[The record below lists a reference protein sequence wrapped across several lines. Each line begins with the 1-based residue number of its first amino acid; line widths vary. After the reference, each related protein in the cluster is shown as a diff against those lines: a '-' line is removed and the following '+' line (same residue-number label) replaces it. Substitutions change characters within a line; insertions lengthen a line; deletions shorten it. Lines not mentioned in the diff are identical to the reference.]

1 MGRIERRLLA
11 LLVLVAGLPWVAAL
25 LLSQPLFRESLDVG
39 LDPRIDEALEDA
51 LRTQQAV
58 FRAERLRHT
67 LIAEGLAHD
76 ARLLVPLA
84 AGDAHAV
91 RLHLTAVGG
100 QPGVLAV
107 RVFRKLAGPVSAP
120 EDPVE
125 GWTTERI
132 EAPLPGDARLEYV
145 WGIEAARLEAHR
157 RLADEVLTPF
167 HTLRVDRERRAGAYA
182 WSFLAALGGTVLVAS
197 LVAVA
202 VGRRLTRRLHTLREA
217 MAGFS
222 AGRAVERLPTA
233 GNDEVADLM
242 RAFEAMTRELDE
254 SRLRLEYMAQLQA
267 SQDIARRLAHEIKN
281 PLTPILLSVQQSQA
295 MAAARND
302 VPPALGKA
310 LDQTRAIVEE
320 EVRAL
325 RRLVDDFN
333 RFARMPTVALEPC
346 DLNAL
351 VGEVVAA
358 HPDVLNLAAHVPATP
373 VVLPVDRTLLRQA
386 LGNLIRNAVEA
397 RPAGDDRA
405 CHVEVVLE
413 SAGPLRARL
422 HVDDDGPGVPD
433 ELRDRVFD
441 PYVTTKST
449 GAGLGLAIV
458 KKVVLDHGGRIRVDR
473 SPLGGARFTIE
484 LGPTPDPAI

>member
-1 MGRIERRLLA
+1 
-11 LLVLVAGLPWVAAL
+11 
-25 LLSQPLFRESLDVG
+25 
-39 LDPRIDEALEDA
+39 
-51 LRTQQAV
+51 
-58 FRAERLRHT
+58 
-67 LIAEGLAHD
+67 
-76 ARLLVPLA
+76 
-84 AGDAHAV
+84 
-91 RLHLTAVGG
+91 
-100 QPGVLAV
+100 
-107 RVFRKLAGPVSAP
+107 
-120 EDPVE
+120 
-125 GWTTERI
+125 
-132 EAPLPGDARLEYV
+132 
-145 WGIEAARLEAHR
+145 
-157 RLADEVLTPF
+157 
-167 HTLRVDRERRAGAYA
+167 
-182 WSFLAALGGTVLVAS
+182 
-197 LVAVA
+197 
-202 VGRRLTRRLHTLREA
+202 

-295 MAAARND
+295 MAAARTD

-405 CHVEVVLE
+405 CRVEVVLE

-433 ELRDRVFD
+433 DLRDRVFD